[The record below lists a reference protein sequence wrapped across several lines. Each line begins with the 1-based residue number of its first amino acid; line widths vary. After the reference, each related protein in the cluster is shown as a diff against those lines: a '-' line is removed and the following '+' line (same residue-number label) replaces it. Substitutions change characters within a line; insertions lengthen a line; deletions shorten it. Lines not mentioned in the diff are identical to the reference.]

1 MGVHIPVTQPFP
13 STSSSKLG
21 PERPSQDTETAVPAK
36 SRTEHSSS
44 NEHRYAGPSRIN
56 WICNMAPGTP
66 SPVSPVELPRRPPFA
81 HILGRSVSS
90 PSPLSERASTYP
102 YTHPTI
108 QSNPSLQLDTVARR
122 QAAEIEDNLTLLHI
136 KPLSPI
142 MERSHAGGGRWTSP
156 TEGSPSSPGTPA
168 SYDIGDH
175 GSTYSAFLKRPLK
188 RSISQASSSSLRTM
202 GTSSQPLAPTLPPL
216 DLRPSFTLAH
226 RAGPQLF
233 STVYED
239 SASERTGS
247 FHTAPSVQEDADGEE
262 DITHAGQTQT
272 HADAPDAHP
281 LVSAPTL
288 AEARLTNPSF
298 TRELTH
304 SPEPFLTDPNAPP
317 VPAPR
322 ISTPSFESPP
332 QSRASDF
339 IMERWR
345 RSLSSYG
352 STRPSFT
359 MLLAAS
365 AWRIRPHLPK
375 VLFWAGFV
383 APWCWLIGG
392 WLIAEARFPT
402 TKHKG
407 AILPRWRARA
417 STSTGASAEKGKAA
431 GGAKDEPKDTGQA
444 LRRPRPR
451 SGWCLRWD
459 SIAGAVA
466 AETQGQPAH
475 KEVIVAIET
484 RATRMKNVTWVV
496 RCRVAAVV
504 SGLLLAIAFIVALA
518 LMGRGR

>member
-1 MGVHIPVTQPFP
+1 MGVHIPVTQLFP
-13 STSSSKLG
+13 STSKLG
-21 PERPSQDTETAVPAK
+21 PERPSQDTDTTVSAK
-36 SRTEHSSS
+36 SRPEHSSS

-142 MERSHAGGGRWTSP
+142 MERSRGGRWISP
-156 TEGSPSSPGTPA
+156 IEGSPSSPGTPA
-168 SYDIGDH
+168 SYDIG
-175 GSTYSAFLKRPLK
+175 LLE
-188 RSISQASSSSLRTM
+188 
-202 GTSSQPLAPTLPPL
+202 LAPHHGHGVPAPRTNTAPAWTSRPP
-216 DLRPSFTLAH
+216 FAMAH

-239 SASERTGS
+239 AASERTGS
-247 FHTAPSVQEDADGEE
+247 FHTAPSVQDDADTEE
-262 DITHAGQTQT
+262 DITHASQT
-272 HADAPDAHP
+272 HADPHL

-288 AEARLTNPSF
+288 ADARLTNPSF
-298 TRELTH
+298 THELTH

-317 VPAPR
+317 VRPR
-322 ISTPSFESPP
+322 RASPSPP
-332 QSRASDF
+332 SEAPSRSRASDF

-402 TKHKG
+402 ARHKG
-407 AILPRWRARA
+407 AVLPRWRTRA
-417 STSTGASAEKGKAA
+417 STSTGPGTEKGKAG
-431 GGAKDEPKDTGQA
+431 GGAKDEPKDTGQT
-444 LRRPRPR
+444 LGRPRPR
-451 SGWCLRWD
+451 WCTRWD

-466 AETQGQPAH
+466 AETQGQPAD

-504 SGLLLAIAFIVALA
+504 SGLLLAIAFIVALV